1 MILCYLCTED
11 TIKSKLS
18 EMKKVFFVC
27 MLMIAAV
34 AASAQTKGLQI
45 NLWPSGAP
53 TDNGEAEDTA
63 RVVVFLPAAEKATGR
78 AIVVCPGGGY
88 THLAFEKEG
97 TRWADVFN
105 NMGIAV
111 VVLKYRMPHGRW
123 QVPQEDAKEAV
134 RLVRR
139 HAQQWHVNADDVGI
153 MGFSAGGHLA
163 STVATQA
170 EDDARPN
177 FQLLFYPV
185 ITMEE
190 GVTHQGSRESLLGKS
205 PTEELVARFSN
216 ERQVTNATPRAFIV
230 LADDDR
236 AVPPA
241 NAIGYYQALQQHHV
255 PAALH
260 IYPKGG
266 HGFGINESFPWHAE
280 MLMEIKAWLQSF

>member
-11 TIKSKLS
+11 TIKSKKS
-18 EMKKVFFVC
+18 EMKKVCFVC

-34 AASAQTKGLQI
+34 AASAQTKGLQV

-53 TDNGEAEDTA
+53 TDNGDVADTA
-63 RVVVFLPAAEKATGR
+63 RVVVFLPAAERATGR

-105 NMGIAV
+105 SMGIAV

-170 EDDARPN
+170 EGDARPN

-190 GVTHQGSRESLLGKS
+190 GVTHQGSRENLLGKS
-205 PTEELVARFSN
+205 PAEELVARFSN
-216 ERQVTNATPRAFIV
+216 ERQVTNDTPRAFIV

-241 NAIGYYQALQQHHV
+241 NAIRYYQALQQHRV

-260 IYPKGG
+260 VYPRGG

-280 MLMEIKAWLQSF
+280 MLMEIKAWLHSF

>member
-1 MILCYLCTED
+1 
-11 TIKSKLS
+11 
-18 EMKKVFFVC
+18 MKKVFFVC

-123 QVPQEDAKEAV
+123 QVPQEDAREAV

-139 HAQQWHVNADDVGI
+139 HAADWHVNPADVGI

-185 ITMEE
+185 VTMEE
-190 GVTHQGSRESLLGKS
+190 GVTHQGSRENLLGKS
-205 PTEELVARFSN
+205 PSEELVGRFSN
-216 ERQVTNATPRAFIV
+216 ERQVSNATPRTFIV